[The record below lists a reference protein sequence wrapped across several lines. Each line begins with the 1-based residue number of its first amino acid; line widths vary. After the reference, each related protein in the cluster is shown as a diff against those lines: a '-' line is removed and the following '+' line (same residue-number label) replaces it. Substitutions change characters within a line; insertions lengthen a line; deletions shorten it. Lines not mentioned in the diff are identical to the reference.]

1 MPTATPLP
9 IAPTPAPTALS
20 AALEQVVFDVDPQGY
35 LVDHASR
42 RAIWLTDG
50 AGLCY
55 RMRVAK

>member
-1 MPTATPLP
+1 M
-9 IAPTPAPTALS
+9 
-20 AALEQVVFDVDPQGY
+20 FDVDPQGY